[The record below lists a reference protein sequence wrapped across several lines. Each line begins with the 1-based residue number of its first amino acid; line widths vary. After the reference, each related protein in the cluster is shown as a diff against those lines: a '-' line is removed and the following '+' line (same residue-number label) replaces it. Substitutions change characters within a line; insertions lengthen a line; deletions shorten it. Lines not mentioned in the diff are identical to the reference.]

1 MNIGP
6 KIVSGIILGS
16 LSIIALSGG
25 YVYGHSDGNFLNAS
39 ITRSLQPEKKPDF
52 DTPDDR
58 QSFKEAVE
66 QLNSAVIRHRKD
78 SLLQLKDT
86 FRSWLKDG
94 SLAPYA
100 HYYVAYCNYRLN
112 TNFAEERDNIDQEL
126 TDEGLEHINEAREH
140 EPIRAEA
147 LALKSSLLGLKIA
160 GPFSAMSNGPK
171 ANEAIGRALEIAPN
185 NPRVAML
192 DAIGAYYKPS
202 FAGGG
207 MQKSIQGLK
216 EATRLFERS
225 GESGDAQAPSQELI
239 TWGRAESYAWLAK
252 LYLEEEQW
260 DKAREMLLQAVDIR
274 SDYRW
279 VYEELNPALPD
290 SLKLDETS

>member
-16 LSIIALSGG
+16 LSIVVLAGG
-25 YVYGHSDGNFLNAS
+25 YLYGNTDSYLFNEPHTTPLH
-39 ITRSLQPEKKPDF
+39 PENKQNNDREG
-52 DTPDDR
+52 DR
-58 QSFKEAVE
+58 QSFKDAVE
-66 QLNSAVIRHRKD
+66 RLDSAIIRHQKD
-78 SLLQLKDT
+78 SLLQLRET
-86 FRSWLKDG
+86 FLSRLKD
-94 SLAPYA
+94 SALAPYA
-100 HYYVAYCNYRLN
+100 HYYLAYCNYRLN
-112 TNFAEERDNIDQEL
+112 TNFAEDRDNIDEKL
-126 TDEGLEHINEAREH
+126 TDEALKHLEEARKH
-140 EPIRAEA
+140 DPIKAEV

-160 GPFSAMSNGPK
+160 GPFSAMSQGPK
-171 ANEAIGRALEIAPN
+171 ANEAISKALELAPD

-207 MQKSIQGLK
+207 MQKSIRGLK